1 MRFQCREKP
10 THLMKRRSS
19 GDEVA
24 FVGLVAAT
32 AGLLLY
38 LVHAAYDGA
47 LAPVLGAGAYFA
59 AVRGAK
65 MLMNQNAS
73 PNMMN

>member
-1 MRFQCREKP
+1 M
-10 THLMKRRSS
+10 
-19 GDEVA
+19 
-24 FVGLVAAT
+24 GLVAAT

-65 MLMNQNAS
+65 MLMNQKCVTQHDELKHLF
-73 PNMMN
+73 

>member
-1 MRFQCREKP
+1 
-10 THLMKRRSS
+10 MKRRSS

-59 AVRGAK
+59 AVLG
-65 MLMNQNAS
+65 
-73 PNMMN
+73 